1 MRRAVVLSAVRT
13 PVGRYG
19 GALSAI
25 RPDDL
30 AAVVIGAA
38 VGRAGVDPAEIEDV
52 YFGCANQAGEDNRN
66 VARMAALLA
75 GLPDSVAG
83 VTVNRLCASGLSAV
97 VGASHAIAAGDGD
110 LFVAGGVE
118 SMSRAPL
125 ALAKPEK
132 AFPRG
137 DQRVYDTTLGWRFPN
152 SRLEAM
158 FPLESMG
165 ETGEN
170 VAERW
175 GVSREEQDAFGLE
188 SQRRWAA
195 AQESGR
201 FADELVPVDGVE
213 RDEHPR
219 PDTSA
224 EALASL
230 EPAFRE
236 NGTVTAGNAAGI
248 NDGAA
253 ALVVASE
260 EKARALGAGL
270 LGRFVASAV
279 AGVDPRVMGI
289 GPVPAVR
296 KLLSRTGIRVGELDL
311 VELNEAFASQSLV
324 VIRELGLDPEKVNV
338 NGGAIALG
346 HPLGMSGARLVVTLL
361 HELRRRE
368 GRLGLATLCVGVG
381 QGQAALFERVT
392 SSPASP
398 RPRPAGKAQRGAT
411 SSTPPAGASP
421 RGRARAGR
429 RLRPGRSRPPAR
441 GRAP

>member
-1 MRRAVVLSAVRT
+1 MKAVILSAVRT

-19 GALSAI
+19 GGLAGT

-30 AAVVIGAA
+30 AAIAVAAA
-38 VGRAGVDPAEIEDV
+38 VERAGVDAAEIEDV
-52 YFGCANQAGEDNRN
+52 YLGCANQAGEDNRN

-97 VGASHAIAAGDGD
+97 VGACHAIASGDGD

-125 ALAKPEK
+125 VTAKPD
-132 AFPRG
+132 AAYSRG
-137 DQRVYDTTLGWRFPN
+137 DRTMYDSTLGWRFPN
-152 SRLEAM
+152 PVLAER
-158 FPLESMG
+158 FPLETMG

-175 GVSREEQDAFGLE
+175 GITREEQDSFALR
-188 SQRRWAA
+188 SQQRWAA
-195 AQESGR
+195 AD
-201 FADELVPVDGVE
+201 FADELVPAGGLE

-224 EALASL
+224 QKLASL
-230 EPAFRE
+230 KPAFRPD
-236 NGTVTAGNAAGI
+236 GTVTAGNSSGL

-253 ALVVASE
+253 ALVIASE
-260 EKARALGAGL
+260 EKAHSLGIEPLGA
-270 LGRFVASAV
+270 FVASAV

-296 KLLSRTGIRVGELDL
+296 KLLDRAGIGVGDLDL
-311 VELNEAFASQSLV
+311 VELNEAFASQSLAV
-324 VIRELGLDPEKVNV
+324 VRELGLDEEKVNV
-338 NGGAIALG
+338 NGGAIAIG

-361 HELRRRE
+361 HELRRRG
-368 GRLGLATLCVGVG
+368 GRYGVATMCVGVG
-381 QGQAALFERVT
+381 QGQAALFER
-392 SSPASP
+392 
-398 RPRPAGKAQRGAT
+398 
-411 SSTPPAGASP
+411 
-421 RGRARAGR
+421 
-429 RLRPGRSRPPAR
+429 SRV
-441 GRAP
+441 

>member
-1 MRRAVVLSAVRT
+1 VGETWFPPRDGAGGGGGGVSRAVVLSAVRT

-19 GALSAI
+19 GVLAGE

-30 AAVVIGAA
+30 AALVIGEA
-38 VGRAGVDPAEIEDV
+38 VSRAGVPAEAIEDV
-52 YFGCANQAGEDNRN
+52 YFGAANQAGEDNRN
-66 VARMAALLA
+66 VARMAGLLA

-97 VGASHAIAAGDGD
+97 VSACHAVVAGDGD

-125 ALAKPEK
+125 VMAKPDA

-137 DQRVYDTTLGWRFPN
+137 NQTVWDTTLGWRFPN
-152 SRLEAM
+152 PRLEEQ

-170 VAERW
+170 VAERY
-175 GVSREEQDAFGLE
+175 GVSREEQDAFALQ
-188 SQRRWAA
+188 SQQRWAEA
-195 AQESGR
+195 DGAGR
-201 FADELVPVDGVE
+201 FADELVPVGDAV

-224 EALASL
+224 ENLAALK
-230 EPAFRE
+230 PAFRSE
-236 NGTVTAGNAAGI
+236 GSVTAGNSSGI

-253 ALVVASE
+253 ALVIASE
-260 EKARALGAGL
+260 ERARELSAEPLGA
-270 LGRFVASAV
+270 FVASAV

-296 KLLSRTGIRVGELDL
+296 KLLERAGVKAANLDL

-324 VIRELGLDPEKVNV
+324 VIRELGLDPERVNV

-361 HELRRRE
+361 HELRRRG
-368 GRLGLATLCVGVG
+368 GRYGLATLCVGVG
-381 QGQAALFERVT
+381 QGQAALFERV
-392 SSPASP
+392 A
-398 RPRPAGKAQRGAT
+398 AKA
-411 SSTPPAGASP
+411 
-421 RGRARAGR
+421 
-429 RLRPGRSRPPAR
+429 
-441 GRAP
+441 